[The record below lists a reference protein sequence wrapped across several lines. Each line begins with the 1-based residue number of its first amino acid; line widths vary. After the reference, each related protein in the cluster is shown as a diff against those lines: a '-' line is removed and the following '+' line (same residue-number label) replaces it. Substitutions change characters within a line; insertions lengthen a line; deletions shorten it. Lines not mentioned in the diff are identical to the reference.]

1 MIKWKWFVRGD
12 NMDETKIY
20 SADEFQDALV
30 VETLKEVIQVL
41 EERGYNPINQ
51 IVGYL
56 MSGDPGY
63 ISNHKG
69 VRNKITKI
77 DRTKILEILVKNFI
91 NKWDI

>member
-1 MIKWKWFVRGD
+1 
-12 NMDETKIY
+12 MDETKIY
-20 SADEFQDALV
+20 SAEEFQDALV
-30 VETLKEVIQVL
+30 EETLKEVIQVL

-69 VRNKITKI
+69 ARTKITKF
-77 DRTKILEILVKNFI
+77 DRTKLLEVLVKNFI
-91 NKWDI
+91 QG